1 MDDFQIDAAEWSFLD
16 DSAGYIEQE
25 SDGRRRQVSG
35 GLQIEP
41 LTRQFN
47 TVKEI
52 LARLADGRGVL
63 LADDVG
69 LGKTT
74 VGAIVAW
81 VVASQGRRVRI
92 YAPNEV
98 LRRRWAEELERHVP
112 MLTSIDASHDR
123 IKQGDVGKLKAGR
136 IQVTTHHALVKSHSD
151 GEQRTACDLM
161 IIDEAHRAKG
171 EGSAFNE
178 ALYALGK
185 HAKRK
190 LILTATP
197 FSIRLAELEQLLR
210 FAGATRLDAI
220 RHYAN
225 EMKRLYT
232 LGEGHDAVA
241 ESKRLVNAAKTAIKE
256 LQPYLIRHGI
266 DDLSPG
272 EQRHFGVVGSVP
284 WEIATPPALPED
296 IQLLLR
302 MDRLLQLAPV
312 RKGAR
317 RNDPRFHVGWQHMGT
332 E

>member
-1 MDDFQIDAAEWSFLD
+1 MDDFQIDAAGWSFLD
-16 DSAGYIEQE
+16 DPAGYIERE
-25 SDGRRRQVSG
+25 SG

-74 VGAIVAW
+74 VGALVAW
-81 VVASQGRRVRI
+81 VVACQNKRVRI

-112 MLTSIDASHDR
+112 MLTSLGAHNDR
-123 IKQGDVGKLKAGR
+123 IKQGDVGRLNPGR
-136 IQVTTHHALVKSHSD
+136 IQVTTHHALVKSH
-151 GEQRTACDLM
+151 GEGQQRTTCDLM

-171 EGSAFNE
+171 DGSAFNE
-178 ALYALGK
+178 ALSKLGDC
-185 HAKRK
+185 AKRK

-210 FAGATRLDAI
+210 FAGATQLDAVG
-220 RHYAN
+220 RYAS

-232 LGEGHDAVA
+232 LGEGHDVA
-241 ESKRLVNAAKTAIKE
+241 AERRARLESN
-256 LQPYLIRHGI
+256 Q
-266 DDLSPG
+266 
-272 EQRHFGVVGSVP
+272 
-284 WEIATPPALPED
+284 
-296 IQLLLR
+296 
-302 MDRLLQLAPV
+302 
-312 RKGAR
+312 
-317 RNDPRFHVGWQHMGT
+317 
-332 E
+332 